1 MPVFFIQSHRISNH
15 TVTIDGPLLSHLSK
29 SLRIREGENIW
40 VGDEHRFRYRVRID
54 HLDQKSLQAS
64 ILETIKGPP
73 APSAD
78 VVLAQA
84 ILKGDRMNWVI
95 QKATELGVT
104 GMIPLL
110 SSRVIARPPAR
121 SGPNCTGTVATDRSR
136 RRTAI
141 GAMGVPRRQPTHDF
155 VRTVQARS
163 TRGAPVCVIRT
174 KWRTK
179 PRVPFHRSHVPRH
192 HRTGSRPRRRMDA
205 GRNAGT
211 PRPTLSTHFT
221 GQKHLTQRNRAIGGA
236 EHPATSIG
244 KFGITGSEKI
254 RTTLARFSGSFR
266 PRLRRSRRWN
276 RGKIIHRG

>member
-110 SSRVIARPPAR
+110 SSRVIARPPASR
-121 SGPNCTGTVATDRSR
+121 VQTVRER
-136 RRTAI
+136 WQRIAI
-141 GAMGVPRRQPTHDF
+141 DAAQQSEQWAFPGVNQPMTL
-155 VRTVQARS
+155 S
-163 TRGAPVCVIRT
+163 ELS
-174 KWRTK
+174 K
-179 PRVPFHRSHVPRH
+179 HVPRAAL
-192 HRTGSRPRRRMDA
+192 RCALFERSGERSLGSLSIDQA
-205 GRNAGT
+205 FQGT
-211 PRPTLSTHFT
+211 IVL
-221 GQKHLTQRNRAIGGA
+221 AIGPEGGWTPEEMQELLDQRFQPISLGKNILRSETA
-236 EHPATSIG
+236 PLVALSILQHQLG
-244 KFGITGSEKI
+244 NLG
-254 RTTLARFSGSFR
+254 
-266 PRLRRSRRWN
+266 
-276 RGKIIHRG
+276 